1 MPDLPE
7 RDAKAWHR
15 LWRDLELDPPPG
27 LVDQILAAYDDP
39 KRHYHSRQHLRDSL
53 RRFWAVRRLAR
64 EPLLVE
70 LALWF
75 HDAVYRADRS
85 DNEEQSAKWA
95 TEALLEAGADSE
107 AADTVAHLILA
118 TRHGSAMPEGDAALL
133 CDIDLAILGARPGT
147 YDEYQQAIR
156 AEYAWVPAELYRKG
170 RAELLRNLLRREQIY
185 LTEPFSH
192 RLERRARANLTRELG
207 ELGGEEEASP

>member
-7 RDAKAWHR
+7 RDAAAWHR
-15 LWRDLELDPPPG
+15 LWRDLDLDAPPG

-39 KRHYHSRQHLRDSL
+39 KRHYHYRQHLRDSL
-53 RRFWAVRRLAR
+53 RRFWAVRGLAR

-95 TEALLEAGADSE
+95 RDALLEAGAGTE

-118 TRHGSAMPEGDAALL
+118 TRHGPARPEGDAALL
-133 CDIDLAILGARPGT
+133 CDIDLAILGARLRT
-147 YDEYQQAIR
+147 YDEYEQAIQ
-156 AEYAWVPAELYRKG
+156 AEYSWVPAVLYREG
-170 RAELLRNLLRREQIY
+170 RAKILRNLLQREQIY
-185 LTEPFSH
+185 LTEPFAR
-192 RLERRARANLTRELG
+192 RLERRARANLNRELG
-207 ELGGEEEASP
+207 ELAGEEEASP

>member
-1 MPDLPE
+1 MPHLPE

-53 RRFWAVRRLAR
+53 RRLWTVRRLAR

-75 HDAVYRADRS
+75 HDAVYRANRS
-85 DNEEQSAKWA
+85 DNEEQSARWA
-95 TEALLEAGADSE
+95 REVLIEAGADSD

-133 CDIDLAILGARPGT
+133 CDIDLAILGARLRT
-147 YDEYQQAIR
+147 YDEYEQAIR
-156 AEYAWVPAELYRKG
+156 AEYSWVPVALYREG
-170 RAELLRNLLRREQIY
+170 RAKILRKLLRRERIY
-185 LTEPFSH
+185 LTEPFA
-192 RLERRARANLTRELG
+192 RRWERRARANLTRELG
-207 ELGGEEEASP
+207 ELAGEEEASP